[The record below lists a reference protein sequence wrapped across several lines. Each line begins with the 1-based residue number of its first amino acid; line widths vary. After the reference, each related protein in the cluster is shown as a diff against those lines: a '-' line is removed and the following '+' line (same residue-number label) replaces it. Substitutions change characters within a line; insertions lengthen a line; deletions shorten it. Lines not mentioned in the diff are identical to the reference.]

1 MNKILIAFTS
11 GIILGILFA
20 PAKGKHTR
28 KKIANL
34 GNGCKDGWNKLT
46 DKLAGK
52 IDTIR
57 DGVDNI
63 AYTAVEKIEGMQFDT
78 PERTI

>member
-11 GIILGILFA
+11 GIVLGILFA
-20 PAKGKHTR
+20 PAKGKKTR

-34 GNGCKDGWNKLT
+34 GNDCKNGWNTLT

-52 IDTIR
+52 IDTVR
-57 DGVDNI
+57 DGVDNM
-63 AYTAVEKIEGMQFDT
+63 AYTAVEKIEDLQFDT